1 MWGQWKKCAVWDRRL
16 SSPAQHCLLH
26 WHWHQPGSSQRG
38 HCLWC
43 TLSLCQLL
51 FAHHMSTHPPSLTLL
66 QLRSWNTNVG
76 CCHRLNHWHCNWRFC
91 ITNVW
96 CGHRLN
102 HWHCNLR
109 FCITNVWC
117 GHRLNH
123 WHCNLRFCITS
134 IWCGHR
140 LNHWHCSLRFCITNV
155 WCGHRLNHWHCNRR
169 FCITSIWCC
178 FKLYHWHCYNWGPGT
193 QAFGVVTGITTDTA
207 TAGVLYNERLMWS
220 HILPNKH
227 IHRHWN

>member
-1 MWGQWKKCAVWDRRL
+1 MYTQHGQWIYQRNAYTVGVNMRRQWKKCAVWDRRL

-76 CCHRLNHWHCNWRFC
+76 CCHRLNHWHCNRRFC

-102 HWHCNLR
+102 HWHCN
-109 FCITNVWC
+109 W
-117 GHRLNH
+117 
-123 WHCNLRFCITS
+123 
-134 IWCGHR
+134 
-140 LNHWHCSLRFCITNV
+140 
-155 WCGHRLNHWHCNRR
+155 R

-178 FKLYHWHCYNWGPGT
+178 FKLYHWHCYNCGPGT

-207 TAGVLYNERLMWS
+207 TAGVLYNECLMWS
-220 HILPNKH
+220 QILPNKH
-227 IHRHWN
+227 IHRHRN